1 MIKSDDE
8 MSVEDFLLYSK
19 EKFNVDISVVNSEN
33 PDTFESIFTTNVCIK
48 KKGGH
53 DEMLQMSDDKRR
65 V

>member
-1 MIKSDDE
+1 MIKSDDK
-8 MSVEDFLLYSK
+8 MSVKDFLLYSK

-33 PDTFESIFTTNVCIK
+33 PDTFESIFTTNVYIK

-53 DEMLQMSDDKRR
+53 DEMLQMSDDKKR

>member
-8 MSVEDFLLYSK
+8 MSIKDFLLYSK
-19 EKFNVDISVVNSEN
+19 EKFNVDISVMNSER
-33 PDTFESIFTTNVCIK
+33 PDTFESIFATDVSIK